1 MIVVYALNVS
11 DVTEEELAATIK
23 SIPPSIKDHIM
34 TTYTR
39 LIQKGEQIGIQKGEQ
54 IGIQKGEQ
62 IGIQKEKIKVVL
74 NCFDQGIVI
83 DMITNITGMTKE
95 EVLLILKEH
104 RKLK

>member
-1 MIVVYALNVS
+1 EEALA
-11 DVTEEELAATIK
+11 ETIK
-23 SIPPSIKDHIM
+23 SIPPAIKDHIM
-34 TTYTR
+34 STYDR
-39 LIQKGEQIGIQKGEQ
+39 IAQRNKDEGEQIGIQKGEQIGIQEGEQ